1 MIAGLRALGRKVP
14 APGWMMLA
22 LVLGFGAGVAL
33 GPARSRTVAAAG
45 LVGGLWL
52 DMLRMTVVPLV
63 FALVVTGVA
72 GLRSDAGR
80 LGGRMLAVLAA
91 LLLLSALVAALL
103 VPPLLAMSPIS
114 STVTNALRVAFPPAS
129 VSVPS
134 ATEAVRALVP
144 VNIVASAAAGEMVP
158 LVVFALVLGWAL
170 GRIEQTRAAA
180 TLAPLQGL
188 ADAMVVIV
196 GAVLR
201 VAPVG
206 IAALAVTIGA
216 SAGTGAIAMLGQYIL
231 VQWIVAI
238 ILAGACYPVAR
249 ISGGAP
255 VWSFAR
261 AAAPAQA
268 VAASTQSSL
277 ATLPAM
283 LAGTARLGVPEAEAG
298 VVLPLAVAV
307 FKITAPSNALL
318 VGLAMAWMAGVP
330 VAPAQIALA
339 IPLAIVS
346 TFAVLGMPGAVSF
359 VAATSPAAMVLGAPL
374 ELLPVML
381 AADLLPDMVRTV
393 ANVTADLAA
402 TLVVARER

>member
-22 LVLGFGAGVAL
+22 LLLGFAAGVVLGQASSGV
-33 GPARSRTVAAAG
+33 VAAAG
-45 LVGGLWL
+45 LIGGLWL

-72 GLRSDAGR
+72 GLRSEAGR
-80 LGGRMLAVLAA
+80 LGGRMLVVLAA
-91 LLLLSALVAALL
+91 LLLLSAVVAALL

-114 STVTNALRVAFPPAS
+114 PTVTDALRGAFPPAS

-144 VNIVASAAAGEMVP
+144 VNIVASAAAGAMVP
-158 LVVFALVLGWAL
+158 LVIFALVLGWAL
-170 GRIEQTRAAA
+170 GRIEPMRAAA

-206 IAALAVTIGA
+206 IAALAFTIGA
-216 SAGTGAIAMLGQYIL
+216 SAGTGAIAMLGHYIL
-231 VQWIVAI
+231 VQWVVAI
-238 ILAGACYPVAR
+238 VLAAACYAVAR
-249 ISGGAP
+249 IWGGAP
-255 VWSFAR
+255 LWSFAR

-330 VAPAQIALA
+330 VAPTQIVLA
-339 IPLAIVS
+339 VPLAIVS

-381 AADLLPDMVRTV
+381 AVDMLPDMVRTV

-402 TLVVARER
+402 TLMVARDK